1 MPLKSDNQNMAPALP
16 GCVVEFMQGDRP
28 QLAWVL
34 EEQNSRLRLLTINR
48 REIKLP
54 AARILAWTGPLYR
67 GEHSRERIIET
78 LHAHQERRQALERMI
93 DPMEIWEL
101 AQGEVEKAS
110 LRWFAELI
118 WDREQARDIEA
129 LAAMG
134 RVMLEC
140 KTHFKFQPPDFIIHP
155 REKVEIRLRE
165 REALL
170 ERERLSGM
178 GRDFFDTLWQTRNSG
193 APPPALGDP
202 LLAEKLKQL
211 LLSRIANPEDQD
223 SEQVWKLVRKGLPE
237 VPNLELQLA
246 QLWGILPPHHN
257 YLYDQADYAPGDTW
271 SVAHQAEIQALEQ
284 RVQEARQEPEP
295 VPFIS
300 VDSETTRDVDDAF
313 HLELLPQGGWLLR
326 LALARPTLGWDL
338 DSPLGKAVAQRA
350 SSVYL
355 PEGDSHM
362 LPEALGLELFS
373 LLQGRDR
380 PALVLEMT
388 LAEDESAHV
397 ALRHRTPKSAWVR
410 VRENVSYNAAE
421 AAIQA
426 FLDGGEAEHGA
437 MLAQAWQLA
446 ERLRQTR
453 LDRGAVIIERQEPEI
468 VLTGQGE
475 ETRVDFD
482 LKPETPRSQ
491 LLVSE
496 FMILANN
503 AVALWAK
510 EQGLP
515 LLHRTQDIALPKSAS
530 GVWSAPHEV
539 HQVVKNLSSAVLEPS
554 PRPHASLGVPA
565 YSPIS
570 SPLRRYPDFLN
581 ILQVQHLLEGRE
593 PRFDQSTL
601 ESLLPFLSARLELVG
616 RIQRF
621 RPRYWK
627 LLYFKHLGKEARHQA
642 IVVDEG
648 PQYVFLSL
656 PREQLFVRGPRGLFS
671 EKLIPG
677 QRLCV
682 RLGKIDPLN
691 NDVHVLEA
699 LEEESCPPP
708 DSGAAASS

>member
-1 MPLKSDNQNMAPALP
+1 MHLKSDSNCMAPAVP

-54 AARILAWTGPLYR
+54 AARILAWTGPLHR
-67 GEHSRERIIET
+67 GEHSREQIMEALNAR
-78 LHAHQERRQALERMI
+78 QERRQELERII

-118 WDREQARDIEA
+118 WDREQAGNIDA

-165 REALL
+165 RDALL

-178 GRDFFDTLWQTRNSG
+178 GRDFFDKLWQTRNSK
-193 APPPALGDP
+193 APAPALGDP
-202 LLAEKLKQL
+202 ELEERLKQL
-211 LLSRIANPEDQD
+211 LLTRIANPEDQE
-223 SEQVWKLVRKGLPE
+223 SEQVWKLVHKGLPE
-237 VPNLELQLA
+237 IPNLELQLA
-246 QLWGILPPHHN
+246 QLWGILHPHHN
-257 YLYDQADYAPGDTW
+257 YLYDQADYAPGDAW
-271 SVAHQAEIQALEQ
+271 SAAHQADIQALEQ
-284 RVQEARQEPEP
+284 RVQEAREEPEP

-313 HLELLPQGGWLLR
+313 HLEPRVEGGWLLR
-326 LALARPTLGWDL
+326 LALARPTLGWAL
-338 DSPLGKAVAQRA
+338 DAPLGRAVAQRA
-350 SSVYL
+350 TSVYL

-373 LLQGRDR
+373 LLQERER
-380 PALVLEMT
+380 PALVLELILADDASGSVT
-388 LAEDESAHV
+388 LQGC
-397 ALRHRTPKSAWVR
+397 TPKLAWVR
-410 VRENVSYNAAE
+410 VGENVSYNAAE

-426 FLDGGEAEHGA
+426 DIAGEETAHGV

-446 ERLRQTR
+446 ERLRQAR
-453 LDRGAVIIERQEPEI
+453 LEQGAVIIERPEPEI
-468 VLTGQGE
+468 VLRGE
-475 ETRVDFD
+475 GGETQVDFEA
-482 LKPETPRSQ
+482 KPETPRAQ

-496 FMILANN
+496 FMILVNS
-503 AVALWAK
+503 AVALWAR
-510 EQGLP
+510 ERGLP
-515 LLHRTQDIALPKSAS
+515 LLHRTQDIALPKTAF

-539 HQVVKNLSSAVLEPS
+539 HQVVKNLTSAVLEPA

-570 SPLRRYPDFLN
+570 SPLRRYSDFLN
-581 ILQVQHLLEGRE
+581 MLQVQCLLEGQE
-593 PRFDQSTL
+593 PQFDQAGL
-601 ESLLPFLSARLELVG
+601 ESLLPFLSTRLELVG

-627 LLYFKHLGKEARHQA
+627 LLYFKQQGRDALHEA

-648 PQYVFLSL
+648 PQFVFLSL

-671 EKLIPG
+671 EKLVPG
-677 QRLCV
+677 QRLCI

-691 NDVHVLEA
+691 NEVHVLEA
-699 LEEESCPPP
+699 LEDESCAPS
-708 DSGAAASS
+708 DIVGR